1 MIWFFARDGQQL
13 RYEIIRGRAD
23 GLYRVVITHPDG
35 TESVEE
41 VKEPTE
47 LIERSARLM
56 NELRSEG
63 WKVA

>member
-1 MIWFFARDGQQL
+1 M
-13 RYEIIRGRAD
+13 
-23 GLYRVVITHPDG
+23 YRVVITHPDG
-35 TESVEE
+35 TESVEQ